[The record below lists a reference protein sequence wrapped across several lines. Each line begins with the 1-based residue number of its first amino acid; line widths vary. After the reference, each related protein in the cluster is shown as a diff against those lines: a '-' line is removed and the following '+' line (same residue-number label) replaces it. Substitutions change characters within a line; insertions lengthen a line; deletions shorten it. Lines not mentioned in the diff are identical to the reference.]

1 MNNLELKKELKVYN
15 SDTLKLIESLK
26 KEDYDSLDGLLDKRQ
41 QTIDKIIKLNY
52 TKEEF
57 REIAEEL
64 QIPIY
69 EKNLLDLMLKKREE
83 TKNELEKIAS
93 SKNASN
99 VYNKKILNHSIFNKR
114 I

>member
-1 MNNLELKKELKVYN
+1 MDNLELKKELKVYN
-15 SDTLKLIESLK
+15 SDTLKLIESLE

-41 QTIDKIIKLNY
+41 QTIDKISELNY

-64 QIPIY
+64 QMPMY
-69 EKNLLDLMLKKREE
+69 EKNLLDLMIKKREE
-83 TKNELEKIAS
+83 TKNELKKIAS

-99 VYNKKILNHSIFNKR
+99 VYNKKILSYSIFNKR